1 MVRAVGKAA
10 LAAVLVLTLAPTAA
24 HASTV
29 CIPLLAGTQ
38 CVQFLEGRPDKPGL
52 SKGMKMRIVP
62 KVLADGKDLTATIRG
77 FQPGEGLRR
86 FNYNIFGPDRMNEY
100 SGEFRR
106 ADAQGRF
113 TWVVSP
119 STALYKPE
127 WGKPALC
134 VYGQRSK
141 RLACASFGVA
151 ASATA
156 TTQQSGGSEQ
166 TQQQSGG
173 SQQSGGAAG
182 SNCVD
187 AGFSIICSG

>member
-1 MVRAVGKAA
+1 MIRTLGMAGLLAA
-10 LAAVLVLTLAPTAA
+10 LLLPLALEDAA
-24 HASTV
+24 ASTV
-29 CIPLLAGTQ
+29 CVPLLAGTD
-38 CVQFLEGRPDKPGL
+38 CVQFPEGRPDKPGL

-62 KVLADGKDLTATIRG
+62 KVLKDGTDLTATIRG

-86 FNYNIFGPDRMNEY
+86 FNYSIFGPDRMNEY

-106 ADAQGRF
+106 ADAKGGF

-141 RLACASFGVA
+141 RLACASFRVA
-151 ASATA
+151 VDTATA
-156 TTQQSGGSEQ
+156 

-173 SQQSGGAAG
+173 ATQTQQQAGGGSGGGASG
-182 SNCVD
+182 ENCVD